1 MSMSKA
7 GKLKMSVGKFRAIT
21 IPIMS
26 FFLVFA
32 LVLTIGT
39 NYFTPS
45 LDAFLQTSSQHQSK
59 W

>member
-45 LDAFLQTSSQHQSK
+45 LDAFLDK
-59 W
+59 GAR